1 MTIPYGKH
9 KIDSKDLKFVQKS
22 LKSELITQGPLVKKF
37 EINLKNKVKSK
48 YCVAVNSATS
58 ALHISCLA
66 LNINKKSLVWTVPNT
81 FVSTSNSALFCGAK
95 IDFVDIDNKSFNISL
110 VELKKKLE
118 RSKKIKRLPS
128 LLIVVHLAGNPTLAK
143 EIKKLSQIYNFKILE
158 DASHSL
164 GANYYSKK
172 VGCST
177 WSDATVFSFHPVKM
191 ITTAEGGAVM
201 TMIKKF

>member
-66 LNINKKSLVWTVPNT
+66 LNINKKK
-81 FVSTSNSALFCGAK
+81 FG
-95 IDFVDIDNKSFNISL
+95 VDS
-110 VELKKKLE
+110 
-118 RSKKIKRLPS
+118 SKHICFDIKFS
-128 LLIVVHLAGNPTLAK
+128 I
-143 EIKKLSQIYNFKILE
+143 ILW
-158 DASHSL
+158 
-164 GANYYSKK
+164 
-172 VGCST
+172 C
-177 WSDATVFSFHPVKM
+177 
-191 ITTAEGGAVM
+191 
-201 TMIKKF
+201 

>member
-95 IDFVDIDNKSFNISL
+95 IDFVDIDNKF
-110 VELKKKLE
+110 
-118 RSKKIKRLPS
+118 
-128 LLIVVHLAGNPTLAK
+128 
-143 EIKKLSQIYNFKILE
+143 
-158 DASHSL
+158 
-164 GANYYSKK
+164 
-172 VGCST
+172 
-177 WSDATVFSFHPVKM
+177 
-191 ITTAEGGAVM
+191 
-201 TMIKKF
+201 